1 MKPNIPIRLSGKA
14 AAGLLLSLVV
24 TPAFAGLTT
33 QICKGYNYL
42 QNDIAMLGGAALIIA
57 TFWRMATGEGDPKEK
72 TKIAIGGLGLGGLVV
87 GPSALTYMG
96 VPWCA
101 GTYAALAFGVF
112 A

>member
-1 MKPNIPIRLSGKA
+1 MKTTIPGNLTGKA
-14 AAGLLLSLVV
+14 VVAVFFSLVGA
-24 TPAFAGLTT
+24 PAFAGLTT

-42 QNDIAMLGGAALIIA
+42 QNDVAMLGGAALIIA

-72 TKIAIGGLGLGGLVV
+72 TKIALGGLGLGGLVA
-87 GPSALTYMG
+87 GPSALTYVG

-101 GTYAALAFGVF
+101 GTYTALAFGVF